1 MNHRLHVENL
11 VHKTLL
17 EQQDIPTALAT
28 LNQALDY
35 ALEHFPI
42 TEITPELMDQGV
54 YVMADTVD
62 HFFTDNYGDLP
73 DELYP
78 LAVMRVLGTK
88 ITNRPVYDPAHMP
101 SFPEF
106 QNRYQKIVVGKLTR
120 EKKIDLAAKDTEW
133 FDTRAHYKD
142 KVDSAKLARKQG
154 LTANQW
160 YTQYCASQQTLEHNV
175 DTPASP
181 A

>member
-11 VHKTLL
+11 VHKTLTL
-17 EQQDIPTALAT
+17 QQDIPTALAT
-28 LNQALDY
+28 LNQTLDY

-42 TEITPELMDQGV
+42 ATITPELMDQGV

-62 HFFTDNYGDLP
+62 HFFTDNYRDLP

-78 LAVMRVLGTK
+78 MAIFRVLATK
-88 ITNRPVYDPAHMP
+88 ITNRPAFDLSRVTGFD
-101 SFPEF
+101 EF
-106 QNRYQKIVVGKLTR
+106 KKRYEKIVVGKLTR
-120 EKKIDLAAKDTEW
+120 VNKVDLGIPIDEW

-142 KVDSAKLARKQG
+142 KVDSAKAARKQG

-160 YTQYCASQQTLEHNV
+160 YTQYSASQQALEHSV
-175 DTPASP
+175 DTPASTT
-181 A
+181 

>member
-1 MNHRLHVENL
+1 MNHRQHVENL
-11 VHKTLL
+11 VHKTLM

-42 TEITPELMDQGV
+42 AEITPELMDQGV

-62 HFFTDNYGDLP
+62 HFFTDNYRDLP

-78 LAVMRVLGTK
+78 MAIFRVLATK
-88 ITNRPVYDPAHMP
+88 ITNRPAFDLSRVTN
-101 SFPEF
+101 FKEF
-106 QNRYQKIVVGKLTR
+106 QQRYQKIIVGKLTR
-120 EKKIDLAAKDTEW
+120 VHKVDRGIPIDEW

-142 KVDSAKLARKQG
+142 KVDSAKAARKQG
-154 LTANQW
+154 LTAKQW
-160 YTQYCASQQTLEHNV
+160 YTQYSASQVSVN
-175 DTPASP
+175 TPASET
-181 A
+181 

>member
-17 EQQDIPTALAT
+17 EQQDIPTAQAT
-28 LNQALDY
+28 LNQALDS

-62 HFFTDNYGDLP
+62 HFFTDNYRDLP

-78 LAVMRVLGTK
+78 LAIMRVLGTK
-88 ITNRPVYDPAHMP
+88 ITNRPVYDL
-101 SFPEF
+101 SRVTGFKEF
-106 QNRYQKIVVGKLTR
+106 QKRYQKIIVGKLTR
-120 EKKIDLAAKDTEW
+120 VNKVDSGIPIDQW

-142 KVDSAKLARKQG
+142 KVDSAKKARKQG
-154 LTANQW
+154 LTAKQW
-160 YTQYCASQQTLEHNV
+160 YTQYCASQQALEHSV
-175 DTPASP
+175 DTPAGTT
-181 A
+181 

>member
-11 VHKTLL
+11 VHKVLT
-17 EQQDIPTALAT
+17 EQQDIPTA
-28 LNQALDY
+28 QALLNTAVDY

-42 TEITPELMDQGV
+42 REITPELMDQGV

-62 HFFTDNYGDLP
+62 HFFTDNYSDLP

-88 ITNRPVYDPAHMP
+88 ITNRPVYDPVHIS
-101 SFPEF
+101 SFNLF
-106 QNRYQKIVVGKLTR
+106 LKRYQKIIVGKLIR
-120 EKKIDLAAKDTEW
+120 EKKIGLTAKDTEW

-142 KVDSAKLARKQG
+142 KVDSAAQARKQG
-154 LTANQW
+154 LTARQW
-160 YTQYCASQQTLEHNV
+160 YTQYCASQQVYAHNV
-175 DTPASP
+175 DTPAST

>member
-11 VHKTLL
+11 VHKVLT
-17 EQQDIPTALAT
+17 EQQDIRTALAT
-28 LNQALDY
+28 LNTTLDY

-42 TEITPELMDQGV
+42 AEITPDLMDQGV
-54 YVMADTVD
+54 YLMSDTLD

-88 ITNRPVYDPAHMP
+88 ITNCPAYYL
-101 SFPEF
+101 SRVTGFSLF
-106 QNRYQKIVVGKLTR
+106 QQRYQKIILGKLTR
-120 EKKIDLAAKDTEW
+120 VNKVDAGIPIDQW

-142 KVDSAKLARKQG
+142 KVDSAKAARKQG
-154 LTANQW
+154 LTAKQW
-160 YTQYCASQQTLEHNV
+160 YTQYCASQQVYAHNQ
-175 DTPASP
+175 DTPAGTS
-181 A
+181 

>member
-1 MNHRLHVENL
+1 VNHRLHVENL
-11 VHKTLL
+11 VHKTLTD
-17 EQQDIPTALAT
+17 QQDIPTALAT
-28 LNQALDY
+28 LNTALDY

-62 HFFTDNYGDLP
+62 HFFTDNYRDLP

-78 LAVMRVLGTK
+78 LAIMRVLGTK
-88 ITNRPVYDPAHMP
+88 ITNRPAYDL
-101 SFPEF
+101 SRVTGFKEF
-106 QNRYQKIVVGKLTR
+106 QQRYQKIVVGNLTR
-120 EKKIDLAAKDTEW
+120 VNKVDLGIPIADW

-160 YTQYCASQQTLEHNV
+160 YTQYCASQQALEHSV